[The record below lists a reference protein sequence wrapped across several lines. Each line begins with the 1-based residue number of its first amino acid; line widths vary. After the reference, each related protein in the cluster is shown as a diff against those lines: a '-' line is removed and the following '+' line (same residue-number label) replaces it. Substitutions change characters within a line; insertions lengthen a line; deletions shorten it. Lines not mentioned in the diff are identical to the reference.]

1 MFCVFFNRED
11 NLDILLLLPSYKVE
25 KEYKYYYLVIR
36 IRNNCVYIY
45 SSIYSIIYI
54 IYKKVADKIYP
65 INTNVSITDRLR
77 ASSNIN

>member
-36 IRNNCVYIY
+36 IRNNRVYIY

-54 IYKKVADKIYP
+54 IYKKVADKIYS

-77 ASSNIN
+77 TSSNIN